1 MSILQWLLQT
11 DSGVVGLI
19 LRNHSGCS
27 VLSSRR
33 SENAWLVWRPWLQGN
48 DEVFHELRDSR
59 GVCAAGDC
67 RRIPRSSQP
76 RRRAPDACRC
86 PGYRVRDA
94 RGYPHSSRV
103 IRLVHELV
111 R

>member
-33 SENAWLVWRPWLQGN
+33 SENAWLVWRPWL
-48 DEVFHELRDSR
+48 
-59 GVCAAGDC
+59 
-67 RRIPRSSQP
+67 
-76 RRRAPDACRC
+76 
-86 PGYRVRDA
+86 
-94 RGYPHSSRV
+94 
-103 IRLVHELV
+103 
-111 R
+111 